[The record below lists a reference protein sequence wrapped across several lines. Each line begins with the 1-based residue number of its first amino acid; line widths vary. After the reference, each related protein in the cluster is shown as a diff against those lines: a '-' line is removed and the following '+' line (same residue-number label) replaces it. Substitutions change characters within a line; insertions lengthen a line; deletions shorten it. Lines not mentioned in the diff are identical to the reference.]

1 MKLLRFIKYRGQ
13 FIVGFI
19 AKTIEVILELMLP
32 IFMAILMKEGLNSG
46 GDINKAYLMVA
57 LIIGFA
63 IMGYLSTIYSHK
75 LVAKVSQ
82 DFAKNLR
89 QAIFYQVEDL
99 SLVDI
104 NDFSSSSLLNRLNLD
119 VSHLQNGLAMTMRIA
134 SRAPVLMIGSIISLF
149 IVNKKLALILTIGI
163 PIVVAV
169 LIVIMYA
176 SMRIFQK
183 FQLQNDKLLENVRDN
198 VEGARMIRAFA
209 QVEHEENRFKK
220 RNEALSKIMVKLGRI
235 TSLSSPLTTLGFNII
250 LIVMI
255 YFGAIE
261 INKFNT
267 SMSQEQLIQVINY
280 TTQLTLSVIG
290 VMNLILLYTKVYSSA
305 IRINEILDKE
315 NSVKNE
321 GTITLDSNP
330 AKIEFKNVSFAYG
343 NNSGNILKN
352 INVTIN
358 PGETIGVV
366 GLTGSGKTTFVDLI
380 MRFFDATEGEVLIN
394 DINIKQYDLVSLRN
408 NIAYASQKAAL
419 LQGNVRDNI
428 NMNNIYTEEQINKA
442 LKEAQAS
449 FILKRD
455 EKLDS
460 KVLRQGVN
468 YSGGQKQ
475 RLALSR
481 ALVKQSSILILD
493 DVFSALDYM
502 TDYKIRQE
510 LIKRENK
517 QTKIFISQRLS
528 SLFDTDKIIV
538 FDKGKVIDVGTH
550 EQLLKRN
557 NLYQKIYNT
566 QVSGGE
572 A

>member
-13 FIVGFI
+13 FVVGFI

-169 LIVIMYA
+169 LIVVMYA

-510 LIKRENK
+510 LIKREYK

>member
-13 FIVGFI
+13 FVVGFI